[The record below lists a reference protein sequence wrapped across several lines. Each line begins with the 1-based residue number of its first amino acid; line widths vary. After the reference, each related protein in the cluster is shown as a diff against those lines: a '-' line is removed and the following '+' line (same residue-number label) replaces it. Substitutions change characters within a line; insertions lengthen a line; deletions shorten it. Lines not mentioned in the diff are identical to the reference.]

1 MTRSYNEALLQY
13 IDVKK
18 KDIYFFGVNTTY
30 ISSNVMKI
38 SVNLRVCSMSEILDS
53 LTLIFLIFTK
63 KKVNFLLFF
72 LSRLTNGK
80 HFCIKLRK
88 LKTIYAHTV
97 KKNRKVLFIYFII
110 AK

>member
-1 MTRSYNEALLQY
+1 
-13 IDVKK
+13 
-18 KDIYFFGVNTTY
+18 
-30 ISSNVMKI
+30 
-38 SVNLRVCSMSEILDS
+38 MSEIPDN
-53 LTLIFLIFTK
+53 LTYEVKYFWYLLK
-63 KKVNFLLFF
+63 KENFLLFF

-88 LKTIYAHTV
+88 LKTNYAHTV